1 MRLVPSSP
9 RVRRRVAW
17 IGGPLAIVG
26 AIVAVMVLVPG
37 GKTPSPEVAKNA
49 PRAQAVS
56 QSTYVS
62 PADRRAINKTLD
74 RFVPAALGRNAPQTA
89 WNLSGPGLKG
99 ATTLQQ
105 WRHGTSPVPYYP
117 PRDKTFHSWKTVDA
131 GPGYVN
137 VNLLVHP
144 QSGHGPK
151 GSSEVFSVQM
161 VKHGG
166 RWVVNGLYTTAV
178 FARPTKSGRHE
189 IGPAD
194 FAAGPAAQ
202 GSGGGAPAQTGK
214 RGALSTTWLFAA
226 GGAIVLA
233 LLFPLGLAVVS
244 AVRSRRARRLYMRS
258 DPRSLPPLPRSV
270 QAASQPPAKAGAGAE
285 RH

>member
-74 RFVPAALGRNAPQTA
+74 RFVPAALGRSAPQTA

-105 WRHGTSPVPYYP
+105 W
-117 PRDKTFHSWKTVDA
+117 
-131 GPGYVN
+131 
-137 VNLLVHP
+137 
-144 QSGHGPK
+144 
-151 GSSEVFSVQM
+151 
-161 VKHGG
+161 
-166 RWVVNGLYTTAV
+166 
-178 FARPTKSGRHE
+178 
-189 IGPAD
+189 
-194 FAAGPAAQ
+194 
-202 GSGGGAPAQTGK
+202 
-214 RGALSTTWLFAA
+214 
-226 GGAIVLA
+226 
-233 LLFPLGLAVVS
+233 
-244 AVRSRRARRLYMRS
+244 
-258 DPRSLPPLPRSV
+258 
-270 QAASQPPAKAGAGAE
+270 
-285 RH
+285 